1 MIICNIF
8 VAILTR
14 YWDTVLEMSWPRFT
28 YVVELNVDSVRNT
41 DPQRLGVIDIRPH
54 YVSTASN
61 YSLHFY
67 RLRRTPCNKKSLYT
81 LALRMIMFIY
91 FIRDLSQTCDM
102 RRFLYESLEV

>member
-1 MIICNIF
+1 M
-8 VAILTR
+8 AILTR

-54 YVSTASN
+54 YVSMASN

-67 RLRRTPCNKKSLYT
+67 RLRRTHRVTKKVY
-81 LALRMIMFIY
+81 I
-91 FIRDLSQTCDM
+91 LS
-102 RRFLYESLEV
+102 RYV